1 MALEFESLP
10 LKDFLGAFYKEYA
23 DFQAENK
30 QEFKDKLESYK
41 QNHEQNKNQNEPAI
55 VANALAPFFE
65 SLGFQVKFAHK
76 HKGNSE
82 IDLALLK
89 DSNVEIL
96 IEAKKPDNT
105 AEMFKANK
113 PNCKALHECIL
124 YYLREREN
132 GTNLKFILITD
143 FYQFYLFSA
152 GEFERH
158 FYKHK
163 KIQEAY
169 QSLKAKN
176 LLENQ
181 KDFYDEISKILNN
194 DFAGNREGDLFNITL
209 KGLHFDLRNDKH
221 LSIAQKILTR
231 DFLHREYKRDPN
243 ALNPRFYKELLHILG
258 LKEFDKGGKITIEL
272 DDTQSISFAKH
283 IASKLESHN
292 KPSDF
297 EVVMSHI
304 LIWLNRV
311 LFLKLI
317 EANLLHFNDFDKD
330 LRFLSGAKITSFK
343 HLSHLFF
350 EVLAKDYEAR
360 KQGGGR

>member
-1 MALEFESLP
+1 MPLQFQPLTPKEFFASCNKDYAESKISELEEFKEKVAQYLESL
-10 LKDFLGAFYKEYA
+10 
-23 DFQAENK
+23 
-30 QEFKDKLESYK
+30 DKHKK
-41 QNHEQNKNQNEPAI
+41 QNEKAI
-55 VANALAPFFE
+55 VANVLAPFLLD
-65 SLGFQVKFAHK
+65 LGFQAQAAYK

-96 IEAKKPDNT
+96 IEAKKPDNV
-105 AEMFKANK
+105 AEMFKQTSQ
-113 PNCKALHECIL
+113 NCKALHECIL
-124 YYLREREN
+124 YYFREREN
-132 GTNLKFILITD
+132 GLNRNTNIQFIIITD
-143 FYQFYLFSA
+143 FYQFYLFEA
-152 GEFERH
+152 GEFKRY
-158 FYKHK
+158 FYDNSKIK
-163 KIQEAY
+163 KLYKDLESPQNSNIKTQE
-169 QSLKAKN
+169 
-176 LLENQ
+176 
-181 KDFYDEISKILNN
+181 DFYRELKPILEEYLVE
-194 DFAGNREGDLFNITL
+194 NREGDLFNIAL
-209 KGLHFDLRNDKH
+209 KSLYFDLHNDKH
-221 LSIAQKILTR
+221 LSIAHKILNR

-272 DDTQSISFAKH
+272 DNTQSVSFAKY
-283 IASKLESHN
+283 IASKLESQN

-343 HLSHLFF
+343 HLSHLFLRF
-350 EVLAKDYEAR
+350 
-360 KQGGGR
+360 